1 MKKCLF
7 AGGMLALLLSVR
19 VAAQAQSALEKE
31 VRQFSWGLYDEVKQ
45 LPVALDRVSVSD
57 SLEVARIPVLAKIN
71 AFLKKH
77 ADAFYQSRLQSL
89 EAVKGNIPD
98 GHGYKQVGSLAM
110 EEILNGFLMDDG
122 TLNPVYALKT
132 SINAETLTNNM
143 ATTFFIMLDENAQ
156 TSDEK
161 YRLYG
166 AYVFSGLKLT
176 AQQVSGDVW
185 RIWADGQWRVLDLS
199 WDIRKNKVSGVKVW
213 TKG

>member
-57 SLEVARIPVLAKIN
+57 GGGAYSCAGKDQCVPEKACRCILSEPPAKP
-71 AFLKKH
+71 
-77 ADAFYQSRLQSL
+77 
-89 EAVKGNIPD
+89 EAVKGKIPD
-98 GHGYKQVGSLAM
+98 VRAYKQVGSLAM
-110 EEILNGFLMDDG
+110 EEILRGFLMDDS

-132 SINAETLTNNM
+132 SISAETLTNNM

-176 AQQVSGDVW
+176 AQQVSGDLW
-185 RIWADGQWRVLDLS
+185 HIWADGQWRVLDLN
-199 WDIRKNKVSGVKVW
+199 WDIRQNKVSGVKVW